1 MNIIRSMIVL
11 AVIVCVMVPS
21 HRSSD
26 VVIARRLQRKRKWDF
41 KGKNQELSEKNEE
54 LRTRLLR
61 ECNIKAE
68 AVEPAVP
75 IRKWK
80 KGKKKQALYLENQAL
95 RAENERIE
103 AELAECTTESPT
115 KTPTESPTKTPTASP
130 TGSPT
135 TKSPIASPTG
145 SPTTKSPTASPTG
158 SPTTKS
164 PTTSPTKTQTLHCI
178 GDKQQLLK
186 AFKNTDAQT
195 ILSWD
200 LATEQWEGVSCDYC
214 RYTSK
219 RSEKKYRFYAITNTV
234 DWSLPIWESF
244 L

>member
-135 TKSPIASPTG
+135 TKSP
-145 SPTTKSPTASPTG
+145 
-158 SPTTKS
+158 
-164 PTTSPTKTQTLHCI
+164 TTSPTKTQTLHCI